1 MPFSW
6 RAGGLCGPG
15 DPACVVATVFVCMC
29 VCVCVCVLLQGP
41 AVELWD
47 DERPCKGPAGQA
59 VASTPCGVVCMSPG
73 ELAPLVITCRQGCQ
87 PGLWHLLRRSQHP
100 SCSLPGPGADG

>member
-15 DPACVVATVFVCMC
+15 DPACVVGTVFVCVCACVCARVCVRVCARVC

-47 DERPCKGPAGQA
+47 DERLCKGQQARPWPPHPAGLSA
-59 VASTPCGVVCMSPG
+59 C
-73 ELAPLVITCRQGCQ
+73 
-87 PGLWHLLRRSQHP
+87 HLEGWP
-100 SCSLPGPGADG
+100 YW